1 MRLALR
7 IASRYLLSKKSHSAI
22 NIISIISVCGVAI
35 ITAALIC
42 TLSVYNGFSQLI
54 GSLLSD
60 IQPEIKILPASGKT
74 IDGTLEVWDEIAA
87 WDDVAY
93 ITPVIEETALA
104 VYDRQQ
110 PVTVK
115 GIPDSYNQGIPLIKT
130 IITGDFTLQSDAT
143 QHEIAMT
150 SEGFKLRDEIT
161 SYAIMGAGVAM
172 HIEAGANYS
181 RPIELYAPRRYG
193 RVNLANP
200 SNSFVSQRF
209 YVSSVFFTNQAQYD
223 DNLVYI
229 PLEDARALFDYPTE
243 ASAYEIC
250 TAHSTSAQQL
260 IKRLQKRLGEEYII
274 QDRLMQNGESFRWI
288 QIEKW
293 ITFLI
298 LAFILLIATFN
309 IVGSLSMLIVDKQ
322 DDIAT
327 LRKLGANDNLI
338 TNIFMA
344 EGWLITMSG
353 ALSGLLI
360 GVILCW
366 VQQEFGL
373 LQLGNSGTFIVDAY
387 PVQLQ
392 WSDTIIVTT
401 IVLLLGAIT
410 AGYTAHILRRKL
422 GV

>member
-1 MRLALR
+1 
-7 IASRYLLSKKSHSAI
+7 
-22 NIISIISVCGVAI
+22 
-35 ITAALIC
+35 
-42 TLSVYNGFSQLI
+42 
-54 GSLLSD
+54 
-60 IQPEIKILPASGKT
+60 
-74 IDGTLEVWDEIAA
+74 
-87 WDDVAY
+87 
-93 ITPVIEETALA
+93 
-104 VYDRQQ
+104 
-110 PVTVK
+110 
-115 GIPDSYNQGIPLIKT
+115 
-130 IITGDFTLQSDAT
+130 
-143 QHEIAMT
+143 
-150 SEGFKLRDEIT
+150 
-161 SYAIMGAGVAM
+161 
-172 HIEAGANYS
+172 
-181 RPIELYAPRRYG
+181 
-193 RVNLANP
+193 
-200 SNSFVSQRF
+200 
-209 YVSSVFFTNQAQYD
+209 
-223 DNLVYI
+223 
-229 PLEDARALFDYPTE
+229 
-243 ASAYEIC
+243 
-250 TAHSTSAQQL
+250 
-260 IKRLQKRLGEEYII
+260 
-274 QDRLMQNGESFRWI
+274 MQNGESFRWI

>member
-1 MRLALR
+1 MRLAFR
-7 IASRYLLSKKSHSAI
+7 IASRYLFSKKSHSAI
-22 NIISIISVCGVAI
+22 NIISMISVCGVAI

-60 IQPEIKILPASGKT
+60 MQPEVRILPAEGKT
-74 IDGTLEVWDEIAA
+74 IDSTLAVWDEIAS
-87 WDDVAY
+87 WDEIAY
-93 ITPVIEETALA
+93 ITPVIEEVALA

-110 PVTVK
+110 PVHVK
-115 GIPDSYNQGIPLIKT
+115 GVPDDYHTAVPFDKT
-130 IITGDFTLQSDAT
+130 TISGEYA
-143 QHEIAMT
+143 
-150 SEGFKLRDEIT
+150 LRDEVT
-161 SYAIMGAGVAM
+161 SYAIVGAGAATR
-172 HIEAGANYS
+172 IEAGANYS

-200 SNSFVSQRF
+200 AASFVSQRF
-209 YVSSVFFTNQAQYD
+209 YVSSVFYTNQAEYD
-223 DNLVYI
+223 DNYVYI
-229 PLEDARALFDYPTE
+229 PLDDARMLFDYPTE
-243 ASAYEIC
+243 ATAYELC
-250 TAHSTSAQQL
+250 TTAGVSTQRVIERL
-260 IKRLQKRLGEEYII
+260 RTTLGKRYIV
-274 QDRLMQNGESFRWI
+274 QDRLMQSGESFRWI

-309 IVGSLSMLIVDKQ
+309 IVGSITMLIVDKQ

-344 EGWLITMSG
+344 EGWLISMLG

-360 GVILCW
+360 GVLLCW
-366 VQQEFGL
+366 LQQEFGL
-373 LQLGNSGTFIVDAY
+373 LRLGNSGAFIVEAY

-392 WSDTIIVTT
+392 WFDTFVVTI
-401 IVLLLGAIT
+401 IVLLLGAVT
-410 AGYTAHILRRKL
+410 AGYPAKILRRKL

>member
-229 PLEDARALFDYPTE
+229 PLEDARTLFDYPTE

-260 IKRLQKRLGEEYII
+260 IKQLQKRLGDEYII